1 MTKVSTLNSY
11 DAVPRKGVSWRAIFA
26 GTITALS
33 VMLVLNLIGLAIGLG
48 SINPTEESNPLSGLG
63 TGALIWWI
71 LSNLIALFVGAFV
84 AARVGVSFSNKSG
97 IVQGLMTWA
106 LYAFISAWLLTSAIG
121 SIISGVGNLVSG
133 VLSTAG
139 NVVENQVGPL
149 IQDQLQDVDISL
161 EQAQQEF
168 LQLLED
174 TNKEELDPDNLEQ
187 TGREVANQAETTAGE
202 AARQPG
208 NADQQIQEIFNRA
221 RNQAENT
228 FEAIDREALVNVLME
243 RTDMSRPEAERTVDR
258 YIGQY
263 ERLRT
268 RAQEFANNAKEQ
280 ANQTAEN
287 VAQAVSDAS
296 LYLAIA
302 LVLGILVSIGG
313 GIAGVH
319 NLRDD
324 YEDSHYIAEG
334 RRDYEHRDHLR

>member
-1 MTKVSTLNSY
+1 MTKVTTLNSY

-71 LSNLIALFVGAFV
+71 ISNLIALFAGAFV
-84 AARVGVSFSNKSG
+84 AARVGVSFSTKSG

-106 LYAFISAWLLTSAIG
+106 LYTFISAWLLTSAIG

-139 NVVENQVGPL
+139 NVVENQVGPI

-187 TGREVANQAETTAGE
+187 TGQEIASQAENTASQ

-208 NADQQIQEIFNRA
+208 NADQQVQEIFNRA

-228 FEAIDREALVNVLME
+228 FEALDREALVNVLME

-258 YIGQY
+258 YIAQY
-263 ERLRT
+263 ERLRV
-268 RAQEFANNAKEQ
+268 RAEEFINNAQEQ
-280 ANQTAEN
+280 AAQTAEN

-313 GIAGVH
+313 GIAGVS

-324 YEDSHYIAEG
+324 YEDSHYIRETG
-334 RRDYEHRDHLR
+334 RTYDHRDHVG